1 MKNIDNLIK
10 KAKEQLNPKGILS
23 LNKDNEYL
31 GKSKAELLDY
41 MSGDN
46 YKAPSMHTLEWNK
59 FMWALI
65 NAE

>member
-1 MKNIDNLIK
+1 MRNIDSLIK
-10 KAKEQLNPKGILS
+10 KAKEQLDPKGISS
-23 LNKDNEYL
+23 LNEDNEYL
-31 GKSKAELLDY
+31 GKSKAALLDC

-46 YKAPSMHTLEWNK
+46 YKAPSMHTPEWNK